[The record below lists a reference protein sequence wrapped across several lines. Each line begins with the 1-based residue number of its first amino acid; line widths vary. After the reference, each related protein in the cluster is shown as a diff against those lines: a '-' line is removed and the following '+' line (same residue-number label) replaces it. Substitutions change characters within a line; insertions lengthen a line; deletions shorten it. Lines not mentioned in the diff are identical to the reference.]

1 MGKEVTKSILDMA
14 MGGIKER
21 VDLEIGKVLDNIHDV
36 NTAAAKKRTINVQ
49 IDLTPDDARKMI
61 RVEVTT
67 KSKLQPTTPLATA
80 LYVMADEE
88 GEMQVYEAT
97 PQAPGQLSM
106 FGKEQEEPAILRV
119 VK

>member
-1 MGKEVTKSILDMA
+1 MKQPVAKSILDMA

-21 VDLEIGKVLDNIHDV
+21 VDLEIGKVLDNIHDI
-36 NTAAAKKRTINVQ
+36 NTIAAKKRTINVQ
-49 IDLTPDDARKMI
+49 IDLLPDDARKMI

-67 KSKLQPTTPLATA
+67 KSKLQPTTPLATS
-80 LYVMADEE
+80 LYIMPDEN

-97 PQAPGQLSM
+97 PQVPGQMNM
-106 FGKEQEEPAILRV
+106 FGSEQEEPAMLKV